1 MTAYPPAVQNGIL
14 ADAWKRAQARRVVT
28 LHPTRR
34 QLHARQ
40 IEFASSLA
48 KRIVIRAGRRGGKT
62 VGVADI
68 AAERFAA
75 GKRVLYAAPTQEQID
90 AFWWEITTAFA
101 DDIEAKRVYKNE
113 TKHML
118 EIPGT
123 KKRIRAKTAWNADTL
138 RGDYADV
145 LILDEWQLMNE
156 DAWERV
162 GAPMLLDNNGD
173 AIFVYTPPSLH
184 SRSMSKAGDPMH
196 AAKMYKQAAA
206 DLTGRWAVFHFT
218 SRDNP
223 YISAQA
229 IDDLTH
235 DMSALAIK
243 QEIDAEDIDE
253 APGALWKR
261 ADIDRARVTKAPD
274 LFSLVVAVDPSTTSG
289 GDEAGI
295 IVAGVGMCDCKGTPE
310 RHGFVIADASIQG
323 SPETW
328 ARAAVSSYN
337 VHHADRL
344 VAESNQG
351 GEMVSLT
358 IATIPNAPSVKL
370 ITASRGK
377 ATRAEPVSALYEQ
390 GRVHHVGTFAKLE
403 DEMCQW
409 TPGDPSPNRMDA
421 LVWAITELQLVGG
434 GSLLFDSDLA
444 ELAREITVNDYD

>member
-1 MTAYPPAVQNGIL
+1 M
-14 ADAWKRAQARRVVT
+14 VVLPT
-28 LHPTRR
+28 PHP
-34 QLHARQ
+34 RQ
-40 IEFASSLA
+40 IEFIDSPT
-48 KRIVIRAGRRGGKT
+48 KRKVIRAGRRGGKT
-62 VGVADI
+62 VGVAI
-68 AAERFAA
+68 KAVREFQASR
-75 GKRVLYAAPTQEQID
+75 RVLYAAPTQEQVD
-90 AFWWEITTAFA
+90 AFWWTVTAAFA
-101 DDIEAKRVYKNE
+101 AQIDAGLIYKNE
-113 TKHML
+113 TKHLL
-118 EIPGT
+118 ELHGSKT
-123 KKRIRAKTAWNADTL
+123 RIRAKTAWNADTL
-138 RGDYADV
+138 RGDYCDI

-162 GAPMLLDNNGD
+162 GAPMLLDNDGD

-184 SRSMSKAGDPMH
+184 SRSISKAGDPMH
-196 AAKMYKQAAA
+196 AAKMYKKAAA
-206 DLTGRWAVFHFT
+206 DDSGRWTTFHFT

-229 IDDLTH
+229 ISDLTY
-235 DMSALAIK
+235 DMSSLAIR

-261 ADIDRARVTKAPD
+261 TDIDRARLTIAPD
-274 LFSLVVAVDPSTTSG
+274 LFSVVVAVDPSATSG

-295 IVAGVGMCDCKGTPE
+295 IVAGVAMCGCKMASGGKAE
-310 RHGFVIADASIQG
+310 RHGFVIADASLQG

-328 ARAAVSSYN
+328 ARAAVSAYN

-358 IATIPNAPSVKL
+358 IATILNAPSVKL
-370 ITASRGK
+370 ISASRGK

-409 TPGDPSPNRMDA
+409 TPGDKSPNRMDA
-421 LVWAITELQLVGG
+421 LVWAITELKLVGG
-434 GSLLFDSDLA
+434 GSLVSFG
-444 ELAREITVNDYD
+444 